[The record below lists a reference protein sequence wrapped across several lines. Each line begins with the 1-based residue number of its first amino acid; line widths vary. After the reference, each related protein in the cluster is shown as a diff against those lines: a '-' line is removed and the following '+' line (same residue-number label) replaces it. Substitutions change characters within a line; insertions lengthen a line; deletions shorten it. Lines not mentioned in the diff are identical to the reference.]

1 MALGPIEVLLIGFP
15 GNQFNG
21 EIIPE
26 VERLIESDIISL
38 IDALL
43 IVKDDNGDVTFA
55 EFDEEGGNED
65 AARLAALINRI
76 DDLISDE
83 DVDILAEGL
92 EPNSSAAI
100 LIFEHTWAKPLRD
113 AITGSGG
120 VLAAQFRVP
129 GPAIDQLLAEL
140 ATAE

>member
-26 VERLIESDIISL
+26 IQRLINDDIISL

-43 IVKDDNGDVTFA
+43 LRKDDNGEVTFS

-65 AARLAALINRI
+65 AARLAALINQI

-113 AITGSGG
+113 AIADSGG

-129 GPAIDQLLAEL
+129 GLAIDQLLNEL
-140 ATAE
+140 AAAE

>member
-26 VERLIESDIISL
+26 IQRLIEGNIISL
-38 IDALL
+38 VDALL
-43 IVKDDNGDVTFA
+43 IVKDDNGEVTFS

-65 AARLAALINRI
+65 ATRLAALIDQI
-76 DDLISDE
+76 DELISEE
-83 DVDILAEGL
+83 DVDILAGGL

-100 LIFEHTWAKPLRD
+100 LIFEHTWSKPLRD
-113 AITGSGG
+113 AIAASGG

-140 ATAE
+140 AAAE

>member
-21 EIIPE
+21 EIVPE
-26 VERLIESDIISL
+26 IERLINEDVISL

-43 IVKDDNGDVTFA
+43 LTKDENGDVVFT

-65 AARLAALINRI
+65 AARLAALIDQI

-83 DVDILAEGL
+83 DVDILAAGL

-113 AITGSGG
+113 AITASGG

-140 ATAE
+140 AASE

>member
-15 GNQFNG
+15 GNQLNG
-21 EIIPE
+21 AIRPEIQ
-26 VERLIESDIISL
+26 RLIDADIISL

-43 IVKDDNGDVTFA
+43 LRKDRNGDIAFS
-55 EFDEEGGNED
+55 EFHEEGGNED
-65 AARLAALINRI
+65 ASRLATLIDQI

-83 DVDILAEGL
+83 DVATLAEGL

-113 AITGSGG
+113 AIADSGG
-120 VLAAQFRVP
+120 VLAAQYRVP
-129 GPAIDQLLAEL
+129 GLAIDQLLNEL
-140 ATAE
+140 AATE